1 MLFQGE
7 EGTKLLSSLIKS
19 RSIVLGDPLE
29 IKMED
34 LTADNG
40 CPEEEPLE
48 QPAVEDST
56 REEAL
61 GILEEAREKAA
72 QIIAHAEEKSREI
85 YERAKEQGY
94 EQGYEKGY
102 EEGERRGFDEG
113 HDRGRQ
119 QGLATV
125 DRMMEEA
132 VEIRRRALE
141 TKERMVREAEEE
153 VVRVVIEIA
162 RKVLGEQ
169 VKTDRE
175 AVLGLVR
182 KAMEKCTYT
191 NSVTLKV
198 SPDDYDVVVSSKK
211 RLLAEVEGITQLDIE
226 AEETMPKGSCLLET
240 NAGFIDAGIEA
251 QMTRIEHVFRE
262 LTSYE

>member
-48 QPAVEDST
+48 QPALEDST

-102 EEGERRGFDEG
+102 DEGERRGVDEG
-113 HDRGRQ
+113 HDRE
-119 QGLATV
+119 
-125 DRMMEEA
+125 DS
-132 VEIRRRALE
+132 RALQQW
-141 TKERMVREAEEE
+141 T
-153 VVRVVIEIA
+153 
-162 RKVLGEQ
+162 G
-169 VKTDRE
+169 
-175 AVLGLVR
+175 
-182 KAMEKCTYT
+182 
-191 NSVTLKV
+191 
-198 SPDDYDVVVSSKK
+198 
-211 RLLAEVEGITQLDIE
+211 
-226 AEETMPKGSCLLET
+226 
-240 NAGFIDAGIEA
+240 
-251 QMTRIEHVFRE
+251 
-262 LTSYE
+262 